1 MSTTKY
7 FRIND
12 DNSIDAFGALHELS
26 AQDLKFQ
33 SLSGLLQA
41 TADFPMKR
49 LVEIWNGIPGLT
61 PVKRF
66 MNREAGLKRIW
77 QAVQS
82 LAVTEPKAAE
92 TKASKKRA
100 DFSGSGEIHS
110 GTPFRADSKQA
121 QVVALMTRPDGAS
134 IDEIMNVTGWQ
145 RHTVRGFIAG
155 ACAKKG
161 IKVESSKTL
170 AGLRIYKVVA

>member
-12 DNSIDAFGALHELS
+12 DNSIDVFGSLAELS
-26 AQDLKFQ
+26 GHEVEFHTLA
-33 SLSGLLQA
+33 GLMKV

-49 LVEIWNGIPGLT
+49 LVEIWNGITGLV

-77 QAVQS
+77 QAVEG
-82 LAVTEPKAAE
+82 LEVPEPEPVTEKLNSYPE
-92 TKASKKRA
+92 
-100 DFSGSGEIHS
+100 
-110 GTPFRADSKQA
+110 GTGFRADSKQA
-121 QVVALMTRPDGAS
+121 QVVALMKRPNGAGL
-134 IDEIMNVTGWQ
+134 DEIMKVTGWQ

-161 IKVESSKTL
+161 IKVESTKSLEGVRT
-170 AGLRIYKVVA
+170 YKVVG